1 MGTSRIDA
9 IRSVIVSLGLPGRR
23 LEQIL
28 EAHSDGGPEAIKRAV
43 AQAMA
48 AGREAIDALPAE
60 RASRLTTAEVA
71 VYIGLGL
78 RRAQSLLPRF
88 RKTPSM
94 PPHRWNPTK
103 DFRREKMPER
113 RGGKLIT
120 KTSSTGEKI
129 PARTPGITLHGNAQA
144 RNAPWLYRRESIKEW
159 WDEREEARDRDRD
172 ARSTREHHK
181 QEARREGHDLIDR
194 LLASGH
200 TIADIKDA
208 LRPLA
213 WLLDKEGRVVDS
225 LTLPQR
231 EPAALTQAL
240 ITGHGE
246 SLSLLDVMTRR
257 TWLDNAVR
265 EPWHTLF
272 SEALHATANDA
283 DRRRADRAAEQ
294 LRADP
299 ARAAGKVIRNR
310 PR

>member
-28 EAHSDGGPEAIKRAV
+28 DEHSDAGPEAIKRAV
-43 AQAMA
+43 AQAMD

-88 RKTPSM
+88 RKTPAK

-103 DFRREKMPER
+103 DFRREKMP
-113 RGGKLIT
+113 
-120 KTSSTGEKI
+120 
-129 PARTPGITLHGNAQA
+129 ARTPGVTLHGNAQA

-159 WDEREEARDRDRD
+159 WDEREEAHDRDRD
-172 ARSTREHHK
+172 ARSSRERHK
-181 QEARREGHDLIDR
+181 QEARRAGHDLIDR
-194 LLASGH
+194 LLDSGH
-200 TIADIKDA
+200 SIADIQDA

-213 WLLDKEGRVVDS
+213 WLLDEKGRVVDS
-225 LTLPQR
+225 LTLPQH
-231 EPAALTQAL
+231 EPPALAQAL
-240 ITGHGE
+240 IAGRGE

-272 SEALHATANDA
+272 SEALHATAKDA

-294 LRADP
+294 LRAD
-299 ARAAGKVIRNR
+299 AAGAAGKVIRNR